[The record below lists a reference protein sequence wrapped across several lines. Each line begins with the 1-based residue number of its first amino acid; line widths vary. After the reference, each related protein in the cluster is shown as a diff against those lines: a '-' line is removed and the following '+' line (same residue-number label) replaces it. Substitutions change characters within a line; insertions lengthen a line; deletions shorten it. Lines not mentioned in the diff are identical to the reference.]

1 MTIPDVPEEHLTPIP
16 ERAEQVAN
24 EDPWWHSDWTREI
37 NYFVSYRFCEP
48 GDPLYDQREVVRIKG
63 TGGPA
68 WKAAQELVERLARP
82 YMLRATADS
91 PLVPT
96 KIQDEI
102 EIYAQTVL
110 RSPRKHIVMTDVS
123 S

>member
-1 MTIPDVPEEHLTPIP
+1 MTIAGVPEGHLTLVP
-16 ERAEQVAN
+16 ERTAQATG
-24 EDPWWHSDWTREI
+24 EDSWWYYDWTREI
-37 NYFVSYRFCEP
+37 NYFVSYRFCNP

-68 WKAAQELVERLARP
+68 WKAAQELAERLARP

-91 PLVPT
+91 PMVPT